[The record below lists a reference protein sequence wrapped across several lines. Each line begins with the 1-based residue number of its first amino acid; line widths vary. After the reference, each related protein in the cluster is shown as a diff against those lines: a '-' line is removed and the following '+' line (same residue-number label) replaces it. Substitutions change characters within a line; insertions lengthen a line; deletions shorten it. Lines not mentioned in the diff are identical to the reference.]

1 VLVAVVCLEH
11 AICTVLNW
19 VVETIKELLTGAH
32 LKDYLEER
40 RKNVE
45 IY

>member
-1 VLVAVVCLEH
+1 VLGAIVCLEH
-11 AICTVLNW
+11 ELCTVLNW
-19 VVETIKELLTGAH
+19 VVEIMKELLIGAH

-45 IY
+45 RY

>member
-1 VLVAVVCLEH
+1 LFGTYVPNK
-11 AICTVLNW
+11 LNW
-19 VVETIKELLTGAH
+19 VVETITEILTGAR

-45 IY
+45 RD